1 METGK
6 QAALAGTAILLAV
19 VGIRVGLLYRER
31 HAPVVVASRD
41 AGKAPV
47 SQDAFV
53 FLRKKRPSSMS
64 DLREL
69 YGSTV
74 WVSAGGQME
83 YYPVR
88 AGHADYTRPVGTLLG
103 AAPITIQGALEQVA
117 PKSATFRV
125 PAGDRQVLLTFH
137 IPASAQGPGSGDT
150 LFAVPVGYR
159 QAGQYTFI
167 NDELFFYDDPHH
179 LYDHWGPQI
188 WNSVDHHQA
197 TVGMSE
203 AEVQM
208 ALGQVSDSLSTDYG
222 NRRVMYNNLGHPM
235 DVIFVHDKATA
246 VMPHQ

>member
-1 METGK
+1 MDTGK

-31 HAPVVVASRD
+31 NAPVVAPNQAAS
-41 AGKAPV
+41 KSV
-47 SQDAFV
+47 LSQDAYV
-53 FLRKKRPSSMS
+53 FLRKKRPSSMA

-74 WVSAGGQME
+74 WMSAGGQLE
-83 YYPVR
+83 YYPVHT
-88 AGHADYTRPVGTLLG
+88 GHADYSKPVGTLLG
-103 AAPITIQGALEQVA
+103 AAPIVIQGALEQVA

-125 PAGDRQVLLTFH
+125 PAGERQVLLTFH
-137 IPASAQGPGSGDT
+137 IPASAQGPGSGDS

-159 QAGQYTFI
+159 QAGQYTFL
-167 NDELFFYDDPHH
+167 NDEIFFYDDPHQ
-179 LYDHWGPQI
+179 LYNHWGPRVWQ
-188 WNSVDHHQA
+188 SVDHHQA